1 MKILIIE
8 DDAKI
13 IESIRFVFQVGWPE
27 AKVISTKHGEEGL
40 EMIEKESPQLVIL
53 DLGLPDIEGFEVLK
67 QIRLFSNIPVV
78 ILTVSGEEEN
88 IIKGLELGADEY
100 ITKPFKPLELIA
112 RVKKALKNHL
122 VSQSGTE
129 VSLDYGNLRIF
140 LAAQKVQIDN
150 QTIKLTSTESLILKY
165 LASNAGMAVPNDALA
180 EHIWGNIYPDCN
192 KAIRVYIRQL
202 RKKLEKDASNP
213 QLIITRPG
221 IGYMLVKPG

>member
-8 DDAKI
+8 DDSKI

-27 AKVISTKHGEEGL
+27 AKIISTRHGEEGL
-40 EMIEKESPQLVIL
+40 EIIEKESPQLVIL
-53 DLGLPDIEGFEVLK
+53 DLGLPDIEGFEVLR
-67 QIRLFSNIPVV
+67 QVRLFSNIPVV

-112 RVKKALKNHL
+112 RVKKALKNHF
-122 VSQSGTE
+122 VPKSGTE
-129 VSLDYGNLRIF
+129 MSFDYGDLHIF
-140 LAAQKVQIDN
+140 ISEQKVQIDN
-150 QTIKLTSTESLILKY
+150 RTIKLTSTEALILKY
-165 LASNAGMAVPNDALA
+165 LASNAGMVVPNDALA
-180 EHIWGNIYPDCN
+180 EHIWGNNYPDSS

-202 RKKLEKDASNP
+202 RKKIEKDADNP

>member
-8 DDAKI
+8 DDSKI

-27 AKVISTKHGEEGL
+27 VKIISTRHGEEGL
-40 EMIEKESPQLVIL
+40 EMVENESPQMVIL
-53 DLGLPDIEGFEVLK
+53 DLGLPDIEGFEVLR

-112 RVKKALKNHL
+112 RVKKALKSHL
-122 VSQSGTE
+122 ITKSGTE
-129 VSLDYGNLRIF
+129 MSLDYGNLRIF
-140 LAAQKVQIDN
+140 ISEQKVQIDN
-150 QTIKLTSTESLILKY
+150 TTIKLTSTESLILKY
-165 LASNAGMAVPNDALA
+165 LASNAGMAVPNEALA
-180 EHIWGNIYPDCN
+180 EHIWGNTYPDCN

-202 RKKLEKDASNP
+202 RKKLEKDANNP

-221 IGYMLVKPG
+221 IGYMLIKPG

>member
-8 DDAKI
+8 DDSKI

-27 AKVISTKHGEEGL
+27 VKIISTRHGEEGL
-40 EMIEKESPQLVIL
+40 EMVENESPQLVIL
-53 DLGLPDIEGFEVLK
+53 DLGLPDIEGFEVLR

-112 RVKKALKNHL
+112 RVKKALKSHL
-122 VSQSGTE
+122 VTKSGAE
-129 VSLDYGNLRIF
+129 ISLDYGNLRIF
-140 LAAQKVQIDN
+140 VSEQKVQIDN
-150 QTIKLTSTESLILKY
+150 KTIKLTSTESLILKY
-165 LASNAGMAVPNDALA
+165 LASNAGMAVPNEALA
-180 EHIWGNIYPDCN
+180 EHIWGNTYPDCN

-202 RKKLEKDASNP
+202 RKKLEKDADNP

-221 IGYMLVKPG
+221 IGYMLIKPG

>member
-8 DDAKI
+8 DDSKI

-27 AKVISTKHGEEGL
+27 AKVISTKRGEEGL

-53 DLGLPDIEGFEVLK
+53 DLGLPDIEGFEVLR

-112 RVKKALKNHL
+112 RVKKALKSHL
-122 VSQSGTE
+122 VSQSGAE

-140 LAAQKVQIDN
+140 ISEQKVQIDN
-150 QTIKLTSTESLILKY
+150 RTIKLTSTESLILKY

-180 EHIWGNIYPDCN
+180 EHIWGNTYPDCS

-202 RKKLEKDASNP
+202 RKKLEKDADNP

-221 IGYMLVKPG
+221 IGYMLIKPG

>member
-27 AKVISTKHGEEGL
+27 AKVISSKHGEEGL

>member
-8 DDAKI
+8 DDSKI

-27 AKVISTKHGEEGL
+27 VKIISTRRGEEGL
-40 EMIEKESPQLVIL
+40 EMVENESPQLVIL
-53 DLGLPDIEGFEVLK
+53 DLGLPDIEGFEVLR

-112 RVKKALKNHL
+112 RVKKALKSHL
-122 VSQSGTE
+122 VTKSGAE
-129 VSLDYGNLRIF
+129 ISLDYGNLRIF
-140 LAAQKVQIDN
+140 VSEQKVQLDN
-150 QTIKLTSTESLILKY
+150 KTIKLTSTESLILKY
-165 LASNAGMAVPNDALA
+165 LASNAGMAVPNEALA
-180 EHIWGNIYPDCN
+180 EHIWGNTYPDCN

-202 RKKLEKDASNP
+202 RKKLEKDADNP

-221 IGYMLVKPG
+221 IGYMLIKPG

>member
-27 AKVISTKHGEEGL
+27 ANVISSKHGEEGL

-192 KAIRVYIRQL
+192 KAIRVYIRKL

>member
-1 MKILIIE
+1 VKILIIE

>member
-27 AKVISTKHGEEGL
+27 AKVISSKHGEEGL

-88 IIKGLELGADEY
+88 IIKGLEL
-100 ITKPFKPLELIA
+100 
-112 RVKKALKNHL
+112 
-122 VSQSGTE
+122 
-129 VSLDYGNLRIF
+129 
-140 LAAQKVQIDN
+140 
-150 QTIKLTSTESLILKY
+150 
-165 LASNAGMAVPNDALA
+165 
-180 EHIWGNIYPDCN
+180 
-192 KAIRVYIRQL
+192 
-202 RKKLEKDASNP
+202 
-213 QLIITRPG
+213 
-221 IGYMLVKPG
+221 